1 VSKKRSFLRL
11 KLWRFTIYLRN
22 LSSPHCSI
30 ATNITVIKH
39 VPLQLS
45 ASVILPLGAKNNS
58 FFPIKQPATCIQ
70 IILIFRPF
78 FFFTISQGIL
88 KDDRPFFTSS
98 TACHQGLCALIH
110 TCIYKTSSILI
121 IAFSWTADVFLR
133 LSSFCYHDKFTV
145 YLFAIFLFL
154 QPHLIIS
161 FLIKCIA
168 SNNAHLLFSRLSLSL
183 SLSLPNSNSSL

>member
-1 VSKKRSFLRL
+1 MFLFNSLHPSYSHWAPKTTHFFQSNSQPLAFNSFL
-11 KLWRFTIYLRN
+11 
-22 LSSPHCSI
+22 SS
-30 ATNITVIKH
+30 V
-39 VPLQLS
+39 L
-45 ASVILPLGAKNNS
+45 
-58 FFPIKQPATCIQ
+58 
-70 IILIFRPF
+70 F

-183 SLSLPNSNSSL
+183 SLSTKLQLITVMTRYAICFSYYVAHLLSVYHLL